1 VFLELKDL
9 TIRYGKATA
18 VSGVALEVGKGEV
31 VALVG
36 ANGAGKT
43 SIIRAIGGFVRPA
56 AGEIWFEGER
66 IDREPPHRMVKR
78 GIAQVPE
85 GRMIFAPMT
94 VRENLLLGAKLRKDR
109 HAVKSDL
116 DDVYEFF
123 PILREKGS
131 QRAGEL
137 SGGQQQMLAMGRAL
151 MAAPKLILMDE
162 PTAGL
167 APLLVKEI
175 GRIINQI
182 NAAGISVLLVEQN
195 CAMAFDL
202 AKRAYVLEVGS
213 VALHGLA
220 CDLAADERVRECY
233 LGGASSN

>member
-1 VFLELKDL
+1 
-9 TIRYGKATA
+9 
-18 VSGVALEVGKGEV
+18 
-31 VALVG
+31 
-36 ANGAGKT
+36 
-43 SIIRAIGGFVRPA
+43 
-56 AGEIWFEGER
+56 
-66 IDREPPHRMVKR
+66 MVKR

-94 VRENLLLGAKLRKDR
+94 VHENLLLGAKLRKDR
-109 HAVKSDL
+109 HAMKSDL
-116 DDVYEFF
+116 DDVYEYF
-123 PILREKGS
+123 PILREKRS

-195 CAMAFDL
+195 CAIAFDL

-233 LGGASSN
+233 LGGA